1 MDIVDDEFLKAT
13 ARGLSNLATRS
24 ADAISPDAAP
34 PGGATTTVGTTTT
47 TTTTTTKAMN
57 VNDR

>member
-1 MDIVDDEFLKAT
+1 MDSVDDEFLKAT

-34 PGGATTTVGTTTT
+34 PSSATTTVSATP
-47 TTTTTTKAMN
+47 KAMN